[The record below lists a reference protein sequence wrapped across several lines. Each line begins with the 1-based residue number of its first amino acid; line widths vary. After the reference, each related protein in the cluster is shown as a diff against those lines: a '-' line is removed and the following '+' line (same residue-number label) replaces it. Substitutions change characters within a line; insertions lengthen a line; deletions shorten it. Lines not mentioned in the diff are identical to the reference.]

1 MLRHRNNTLLRLQ
14 GIRVLISPLFWK
26 TTQLWLCAALI
37 VSMGLSP
44 TTQAQQV
51 SAAVAANFAGA
62 IKQLKPAFEK
72 ETGYRLVTSLASS
85 GTLYAQIYNGA
96 PFDVFLSADNKRPLQ
111 LVADGLAIEDSV
123 STYALGRLILWS
135 SNPESIDAQGKV
147 LRAGGWNK
155 KGIKRI
161 ALANPKTAPFGA
173 AAMEVLAAL
182 NFTDSIKANLVT
194 GQNVAQA
201 FQFIV
206 SGNAQAGFIAQS
218 QLFALPESNRG
229 SHWLIPTELHRP
241 IEQSAV
247 LLKKGQDNNAA
258 LAFIDFLK
266 SRKASAIIKANGYN
280 ISNN

>member
-1 MLRHRNNTLLRLQ
+1 MVRHRNNTLLRLQ
-14 GIRVLISPLFWK
+14 GFRVLISRFYWK

-37 VSMGLSP
+37 VSMCLSP

-51 SAAVAANFAGA
+51 SVAVAANFAGS
-62 IKQLKPAFEK
+62 IKQLKPAFEE
-72 ETGYRLVTSLASS
+72 ETGHRLVTSLASS
-85 GTLYAQIYNGA
+85 GTFYAQIYNGA

-123 STYALGRLILWS
+123 FTYALGRLTLWS
-135 SNPESIDAQGKV
+135 SNPESIDAQGKF
-147 LRAGGWNK
+147 LRAEGWDK

-161 ALANPKTAPFGA
+161 ALANPKTAPYGA

-182 NFTDSIKANLVT
+182 NFTDSMKTNLVT

-218 QLFALPESNRG
+218 QLLALPENNRG
-229 SHWLIPTELHRP
+229 SHWLIPAELHSP

-247 LLKKGQDNNAA
+247 LLKKGQGNDAA

-266 SRKASAIIKANGYN
+266 SPKASAIIKASGYN
-280 ISNN
+280 IPNN